1 LGDIPWQKSEKH
13 TKTGGDMLKINASN
27 MPGRRSL
34 ADSASGRS
42 GPRYRH
48 QYAMA
53 DVNESASN
61 ESASIAEA

>member
-1 LGDIPWQKSEKH
+1 
-13 TKTGGDMLKINASN
+13 MLKINASN

-34 ADSASGRS
+34 ADSASARS